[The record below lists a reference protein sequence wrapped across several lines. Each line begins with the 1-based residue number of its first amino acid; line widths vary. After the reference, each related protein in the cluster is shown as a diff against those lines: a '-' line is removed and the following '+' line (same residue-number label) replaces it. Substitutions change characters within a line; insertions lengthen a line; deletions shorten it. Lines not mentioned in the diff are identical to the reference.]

1 MPVVKK
7 VVKKSSK
14 PSTASKST
22 AKKTV
27 KKTVKKVTKKVAT
40 PAPEPT
46 PEPVETPVPSTTVSA
61 EETPATTST
70 ESTSTPTLTLT
81 ENFDALLVGLQA
93 CVNTLRD
100 VAKSV
105 RQLRT
110 VTDRRVRAAERAAR
124 VANRQRARR
133 TPNNT
138 PRLLDEELSQFLGVE
153 HGTKMSMTDV
163 CSQLT
168 SYFKEHSLHSEDNRT
183 HLVLDS
189 ALSALFAPDEGVT
202 VTTRNYRRFVT
213 PHFVSA

>member
-7 VVKKSSK
+7 IVKKSSK

-27 KKTVKKVTKKVAT
+27 KKTVKKVTKKVVT
-40 PAPEPT
+40 PVPEPT
-46 PEPVETPVPSTTVSA
+46 QEPVETPVPSTTVSA
-61 EETPATTST
+61 EDTPVSTST
-70 ESTSTPTLTLT
+70 ESTTSLTLT

-93 CVNTLRD
+93 CANTLRD
-100 VAKSV
+100 VAKSI

-110 VTDRRVRAAERAAR
+110 VTERRVRAAERAAR
-124 VANRQRARR
+124 VANHQRTRR

-138 PRLLDEELSQFLGVE
+138 PRLLDEELSQFLGVD

-168 SYFKEHSLHSEDNRT
+168 SYFKKHSLHSEDNRT
-183 HLVLDS
+183 HLVLDNS
-189 ALSALFAPDEGVT
+189 LSALFAPDEGVT

-213 PHFVSA
+213 PHFV